1 MFWTDIR
8 RKRSLIKMASM
19 NGKNK
24 KTLANRG
31 LGKPVEL
38 AIDTQLERLYW
49 IDSKLKRI
57 EYVNLKG

>member
-24 KTLANRG
+24 KTLADRG

-38 AIDTQLERLYW
+38 AIDTQLESCTGL
-49 IDSKLKRI
+49 IAS
-57 EYVNLKG
+57 LKGSSTST